1 MADEKQTTEK
11 PARKPDAPKAEEAQ
25 APSAPNLGGI
35 EPITASPVTPKK
47 GKKRVKKN
55 IVAGVVHIA
64 ATFNNTMI
72 TITDVSGNV
81 ISWSSAG
88 ARGFKG
94 SRKSTPFAAQVAA
107 GDAAAKAMEH
117 GLKSV
122 TVEVS
127 GPGAGRESALR
138 ALSAAGLKISLIRD
152 VTPIPHN
159 GCRPPKRRRV

>member
-1 MADEKQTTEK
+1 MA
-11 PARKPDAPKAEEAQ
+11 PPRR
-25 APSAPNLGGI
+25 
-35 EPITASPVTPKK
+35 TATR
-47 GKKRVKKN
+47 GRTRRRVRKN
-55 IVAGVVHIA
+55 IAIGQAHIK
-64 ATFNNTMI
+64 TSFNNTI
-72 TITDVSGNV
+72 VALTDHEGNV
-81 ISWSSAG
+81 IVWESAG
-88 ARGFKG
+88 SAGFKG

-122 TVEVS
+122 SVVVK

-138 ALSAAGLKISLIRD
+138 ALYAAGLKISLIRD